1 MANRF
6 KWLTWLVDNKHWNAL
21 LEICKRVCMLIIGL
35 IPFIVN
41 LCRLGAA
48 VYQIFVFRKYNTGC
62 LKYVVNEDFRNQT
75 IISQVKNSWNGQS
88 GIDVIL
94 AESETH
100 QLLGLGRVSIFLV
113 EFPWTSYSYFLT
125 DRNWNR
131 KTDRNFISQRND
143 WSWRFRWLWVR
154 TRKWKV
160 TMHAN
165 PLYLPKVYRSMET
178 NCN

>member
-1 MANRF
+1 
-6 KWLTWLVDNKHWNAL
+6 
-21 LEICKRVCMLIIGL
+21 MLIIGL

-75 IISQVKNSWNGQS
+75 IISQVKKTVEMT
-88 GIDVIL
+88 GIDAIL

-143 WSWRFRWLWVR
+143 
-154 TRKWKV
+154 
-160 TMHAN
+160 
-165 PLYLPKVYRSMET
+165 
-178 NCN
+178 